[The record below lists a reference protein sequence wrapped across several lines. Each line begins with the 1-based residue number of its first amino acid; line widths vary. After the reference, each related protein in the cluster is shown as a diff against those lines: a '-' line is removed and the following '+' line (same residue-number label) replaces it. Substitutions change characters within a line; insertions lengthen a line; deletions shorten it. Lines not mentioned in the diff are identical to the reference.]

1 MKNKEKEV
9 GKKLKEKDRNKKGE
23 EKEVCFY
30 THRKRKKQQNWET
43 TVTDKINEYITL
55 TASLKTTSYYS

>member
-30 THRKRKKQQNWET
+30 THRKRKKQQN
-43 TVTDKINEYITL
+43 
-55 TASLKTTSYYS
+55 